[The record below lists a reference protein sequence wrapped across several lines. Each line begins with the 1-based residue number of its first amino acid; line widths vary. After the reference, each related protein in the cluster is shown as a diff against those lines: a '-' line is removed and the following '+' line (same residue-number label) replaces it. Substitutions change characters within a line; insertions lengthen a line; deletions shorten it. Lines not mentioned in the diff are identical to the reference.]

1 MIFKK
6 KPQPRP
12 PKTTVAPSLHRADQ
26 KLGNRPTVRPQF
38 AESGF
43 IDHERGNIA
52 LKDSEVRYRRLF
64 ETAKD
69 GILILDGD
77 TGRITD
83 ANPFLQD
90 MLGYSKDEL
99 VGKALWEI
107 GPVKNIAASQEAMRQ
122 LQNNE
127 YIRYEDI
134 PLETKEGNRKQVE
147 FVSNVYLVDGWRV
160 IQCNIRDITDRKRA
174 EAQALTTNGELLA
187 LVNELQWRD
196 RQMQLMNRMNEL
208 LQTCLTR
215 EEAYRVI
222 SLSAAEL
229 FPEHHGAFAI
239 QPSRNGNMEV
249 VAHWGAPAVMEL
261 SFALE
266 DCWALRLGQIHEVN
280 DLKAGLVCSHFAH
293 PPQGGYFCLPLTV
306 QGETLGVLSLID
318 NADQTGKHLPD
329 LKQLAVSVGE
339 TIKLSISNLKLR
351 DELRQQ
357 AIQDPLTGL
366 FNRRYLD
373 ETLPRELNRARRLRV
388 PLCVVMLDID
398 GFKHFNDS
406 FGHGPGD
413 SLLREFGHVLRE
425 QLRKS
430 DISCR
435 YGGDEFV
442 LVMPDSSIADTR
454 ERVEQIRMFIKGLQP
469 SHNGGQMMD
478 TITLSAGIACM
489 PEHGTTE
496 NGLLRAADEA
506 LYAAKKT
513 GRDRIVIYE
522 AKPLFNPQAVE
533 TDTPAAT
540 EIQPHSE

>member
-1 MIFKK
+1 MIFKQ
-6 KPQPRP
+6 KPQP
-12 PKTTVAPSLHRADQ
+12 PKTTVPSSLNQADH
-26 KLGNRPTVRPQF
+26 KLENRDPVESELPK
-38 AESGF
+38 SGF
-43 IDHERGNIA
+43 IDHEQKHIA

-83 ANPFLQD
+83 ANPFLLD
-90 MLGYSKDEL
+90 MLGYSKAEL

-134 PLETKEGNRKQVE
+134 PLETKEGKRKQVE

-174 EAQALTTNGELLA
+174 ESQALTTNDELLA

-196 RQMQLMNRMNEL
+196 RQMQLLNRMNEL

-222 SLSAAEL
+222 TLSAANL
-229 FPEHHGAFAI
+229 FTEHNGAFAI
-239 QPSRNGNMEV
+239 QGGGNGNMEV
-249 VAHWGAPAVMEL
+249 VAHWGAEAVVES
-261 SFALE
+261 SFTLN
-266 DCWALRLGQIHEVN
+266 DCWALRLGQIHEVV
-280 DLKAGLVCSHFAH
+280 DLKAGLVCSHFTH
-293 PPQGGYFCLPLTV
+293 PPQNGYFCLPLTV

-318 NADQTGKHLPD
+318 NADQTGKHRPG

-339 TIKLSISNLKLR
+339 TIKLSLSNLKLR

-373 ETLPRELNRARRLRV
+373 ETLPRELNRARRLRA

-406 FGHGPGD
+406 FGHSLGD

-442 LVMPDSSIADTR
+442 LVMPDSSIANTQ
-454 ERVEQIRMFIKGLQP
+454 ERVEQIRMFIKGIHP
-469 SHNGGQMMD
+469 SHDDGQLID
-478 TITLSAGIACM
+478 KITLSAGIACM

-506 LYAAKKT
+506 LYTAKKT
-513 GRDRIVIYE
+513 GRDRIVIYKE
-522 AKPLFNPQAVE
+522 DSPIDLPQAME
-533 TDTPAAT
+533 ANTPPAMDAAG
-540 EIQPHSE
+540 Q